1 MTLEHHGLG
10 GQHADVFQTLHVGQV
25 ALTEGHKEADALN
38 ARDGLC
44 QRLDFLVVQK
54 VHVLVTDLIKVV
66 LALDGHGRNLNPVAV
81 LPVGTGCGYLTQV
94 DLGVK
99 VGCERVAVVTAVA
112 VQNVDGIDLVKQVL
126 LCVSAVRLGN
136 ARVETG
142 AEQRGQTGLLEL
154 LAVVPLVGVI
164 EVCREASLLAA
175 LLVSCTPF
183 GIVQIFG
190 LVVCGVHVVDAA
202 GQTSVHDGQILIG
215 QGDIHDEIG
224 LNVVNEC
231 DQLVYLVGID
241 LTGGDLGLGGA
252 LELLPQRV
260 ALGLGAACD
269 ADFLKDL
276 AVLAALVDCDRRNA
290 AAADD

>member
-1 MTLEHHGLG
+1 M
-10 GQHADVFQTLHVGQV
+10 
-25 ALTEGHKEADALN
+25 
-38 ARDGLC
+38 
-44 QRLDFLVVQK
+44 VQQ
-54 VHVLVTDLIKVV
+54 VHVLVTDLIEVV
-66 LALDGHGRNLNPVAV
+66 LTLDRHGRNLDPVAA
-81 LPVGTGCGYLTQV
+81 LPVGTGCGYLAQV

-112 VQNVDGIDLVKQVL
+112 VQNVDGVDLVKQVL
-126 LCVSAVRLGN
+126 LCVCAVRLGDT
-136 ARVETG
+136 RVETG
-142 AEQRGQTGLLEL
+142 AEQCGQTGLLEL
-154 LAVVPLVGVI
+154 LAVVPLIGVI

-190 LVVCGVHVVDAA
+190 LVVCSVHVVNAA

-252 LELLPQRV
+252 LELFLQRV